1 MRQHK
6 EHREVWSVKGV
17 MRVFSLLP
25 IALLLFFTS
34 LIIVMVTAAWFTR
47 RLEAL
52 CELFGFSI
60 GILSLL
66 SAIGANI
73 PNYAAS
79 IDAIITGHTDVGI
92 GIIVGSGIYNIAIIL
107 GLCTLTSRQAA
118 GITLNAQEAQDARS
132 IAWYALAIT
141 LGILAVIALLPATA
155 TVAKNWQAGPA
166 HYLLLLASLIVL
178 GIFSA
183 LIVHVL
189 RRSHPAPTSPLV
201 AHSPTHLSRSPSV
214 RIFRLGAEVVLA
226 LVIALMGVVVMVQT
240 GQAVSSDLHLPQVLI
255 GLVVL
260 AVATSLPNTVVA
272 VSLAR
277 TDEAAAS
284 VEEIFSSNSINVA
297 LGIALPLLFWQGIAY
312 DRSILFL
319 DMPLTVLLTLT
330 LLFGIFRRR
339 MGRAFGIALLCIYA
353 AWVIVHIWL

>member
-1 MRQHK
+1 MI
-6 EHREVWSVKGV
+6 
-17 MRVFSLLP
+17 FIPPLP
-25 IALLLFFTS
+25 VALLLFFTS

-52 CELFGFSI
+52 CELFGLSI

-79 IDAIITGHTDVGI
+79 TDAIITGHIGVGI

-107 GLCTLTSRQAA
+107 ALCTLASHKAS
-118 GITLNAQEAQDARS
+118 GITLNAQESQDARG
-132 IAWYALAIT
+132 IAWYALAII
-141 LGILAVIALLPATA
+141 LGILAVIALLPS
-155 TVAKNWQAGPA
+155 TVIVGTGQESPA
-166 HYLLLLASLIVL
+166 RLLLLLANVIVL

-183 LIVHVL
+183 LIVHIL
-189 RRSHPAPTSPLV
+189 RRSHPAPASPLV

-214 RIFRLGAEVVLA
+214 RVFRLSGEVVLS
-226 LVIALMGVVVMVQT
+226 LVIALLGVIVMVQT
-240 GQAVSSDLHLPQVLI
+240 GQAVSTDLHLPQALI

-277 TDEAAAS
+277 TGEAAAS
-284 VEEIFSSNSINVA
+284 VEEIFSSNSINIT
-297 LGIALPLLFWQGIAY
+297 LGMALPLLFWQGVLS
-312 DRSILFL
+312 DRFILFL
-319 DMPLTVLLTLT
+319 DMPLTILLTLGM
-330 LLFGIFRRR
+330 FVGVFKSR
-339 MGRAFGIALLCIYA
+339 MSRAFGVALLCIYT
-353 AWVIVHIWL
+353 AWVIVHLWI